1 MSNNTSKNRICQ
13 TVEKS
18 SHFKKKQMELGYNI
32 LKMKRKGLFMQYN
45 LSKIL
50 LGNEDIVEEFMDTYT
65 ACVKIEGDE
74 KIGIVTDFYKQVFAL
89 LGREFEEEEIVTI
102 FAKLA
107 EYKIS
112 LDIPYTIMS
121 NEVYGLENILIL
133 KMSQNIPNKDLLQL
147 IKLFKRINNKVAHIY
162 LLKYIDKLVSL
173 NSIRRNSLHE
183 LVGKNL
189 MNHYESH
196 LVWLSDLAQHIKY
209 KEKKS
214 FPEVDDKLC
223 DFGKWLH
230 GEAKRI
236 IQNNSKYKVIDNL
249 HKNLHLFAKKI
260 YRVLGLGEYH
270 ILITYLEKCELISLS
285 IGTELALLDHMM
297 INKKIAKDTLTGAL
311 NRYSIHTLFENEYEL
326 ALATGSSFVLAMC
339 DLDYFKQINDKY
351 GHVAGDYVL
360 KTFVDIV
367 KSTLR
372 GSDVIIR
379 YGGEEFIIMLPAINQ
394 ENGLKV
400 LEKIRERFAQTTVS
414 FQDKEIHATVSIGMM
429 EIHPTQLYKK
439 YFLDEYIMMVDQKLY
454 NAKANGRNKIEYL

>member
-1 MSNNTSKNRICQ
+1 MR
-13 TVEKS
+13 
-18 SHFKKKQMELGYNI
+18 
-32 LKMKRKGLFMQYN
+32 YN
-45 LSKIL
+45 LSNIVSD
-50 LGNEDIVEEFMDTYT
+50 NEDTVDEFIDTYT
-65 ACVKIEGDE
+65 ACIKLDGDE
-74 KIGIVTDFYKQVFAL
+74 KIAVVVSFYREIFTL
-89 LGREFEEEEIVTI
+89 LEGEFEEEELLQV
-102 FAKLA
+102 FARLA

-112 LDIPYTIMS
+112 LEIPYTIMS
-121 NEVYGLENILIL
+121 NEVYGLENTLIS
-133 KMSQNIPNKDLLQL
+133 KMPQNIANKDVLQL
-147 IKLFKRINNKVAHIY
+147 VKLFKRVNNQIAHIY
-162 LLKYIDKLVSL
+162 LLKYIEKLTSL
-173 NSIRRNSLHE
+173 NNVRRSSLHE

-196 LVWLSDLAQHIKY
+196 LIWLSDLAYHIKNRE
-209 KEKKS
+209 KES
-214 FPEVDDKLC
+214 FPEVDDRMC

-230 GEAKRI
+230 GEAKLTI
-236 IQNNSKYKVIDNL
+236 KNNSKHKAIDNL

-297 INKKIAKDTLTGAL
+297 INQKIAKDTLTGAL
-311 NRYSIHTLFENEYEL
+311 NRYSLHTLFENEYEL

-339 DLDYFKQINDKY
+339 DLDYFKNVNDRY

-360 KTFVDIV
+360 KSFVEV
-367 KSTLR
+367 VQNTLR
-372 GSDVIIR
+372 SSDVIIR

-400 LEKIRERFAQTTVS
+400 LEKIRKKFAQTVVT
-414 FQDKEIHATVSIGMM
+414 FQNQTIHATVSIGMT

-454 NAKANGRNKIEYL
+454 NAKANGRNRVEYL